1 MHLTLTEQ
9 EAELL
14 RALLQD
20 YLPALEREVA
30 RTERRDLRHVLVER
44 QDLVERLL
52 TQLATST
59 V

>member
-1 MHLTLTEQ
+1 MHLTLTQQ

-14 RALLQD
+14 CGLLQD
-20 YLPALEREVA
+20 YRPALEREVA
-30 RTERRDLRHVLVER
+30 RTERRDLRHVLVAR

-52 TQLATST
+52 KQLAPSA